1 MKRSFSGWWGF
12 AGSKRISE
20 KKSAATTS
28 AADAQVVGWPL
39 PAAVVARIESMR
51 SWVAMLWSTGTS
63 RARSCDTGTSE
74 KWESIKPGRPC
85 CNRKLSKHVQDRE
98 GVRRAE
104 EPLLPVA
111 GRQRA

>member
-1 MKRSFSGWWGF
+1 MKRSFNGWCGF

-39 PAAVVARIESMR
+39 PAAVVARIESIR

-63 RARSCDTGTSE
+63 RARSCDTGTSRKE
-74 KWESIKPGRPC
+74 RVYQTRKPAP
-85 CNRKLSKHVQDRE
+85 
-98 GVRRAE
+98 
-104 EPLLPVA
+104 
-111 GRQRA
+111 